1 MQPRLAEKMQV
12 VRRSLRIH
20 AYICVQA
27 IPGQAV
33 AIGENSQCVLD
44 DGVWEIVPEAVE
56 GVLHS
61 YVSQTHSPQVPMHAV
76 HPGPQLP
83 SESCPCLNR
92 LGLKAIYRYY

>member
-1 MQPRLAEKMQV
+1 MHTYACKLHLVKLYRCNTGP
-12 VRRSLRIH
+12 
-20 AYICVQA
+20 VQ
-27 IPGQAV
+27 GQHV

-76 HPGPQLP
+76 HP
-83 SESCPCLNR
+83 CLQN
-92 LGLKAIYRYY
+92 LVHV